1 MDFKRYFGK
10 IKNKKNKYKS
20 EIVNEREEDTVK
32 EIKPKI
38 KKMDVNTK
46 KTLNFVND
54 KKDPHEY
61 IRRYLI
67 DRKSVV

>member
-10 IKNKKNKYKS
+10 IKNKKNKYES
-20 EIVNEREEDTVK
+20 EIVNETEENIVE

-38 KKMDVNTK
+38 NKVDVNIK

-54 KKDPHEY
+54 KKDPH
-61 IRRYLI
+61 
-67 DRKSVV
+67 